1 MLDVFN
7 SELYAAEERI
17 IELEESS
24 EEIIQSEAQGE
35 KGWKMQMKPV
45 RTHQESHTHIEWS
58 NIKKEERMSQKLYL
72 NTNC

>member
-24 EEIIQSEAQGE
+24 EEIIQNEAQGE

-45 RTHQESHTHIEWS
+45 RTH
-58 NIKKEERMSQKLYL
+58 
-72 NTNC
+72 